1 MTNDGTMDFSFWDQ
15 HGDHHPDW
23 REAYSTRM
31 TFSIAEAANILAGAP
46 PGYSAPVG
54 SDERIGLKAK
64 LWVETLQANIDQ
76 LTALVGQ
83 TYKNPCDYL
92 LEHEKIR
99 AWCSKEGIDWPIAE
113 SYIDRIKLLEKEL
126 EEERELRIKAQ
137 HLADPVMSVFV
148 KDGAPLPTA
157 SQDFE
162 PLVLSRIES
171 VGLNAIAQVVGGDS
185 KELFRR
191 YEKDVKRG
199 AELFGLLGLRVI
211 DESSVHAPVQQHA
224 ALPTPPALRIGDP
237 EEVYRHLDYLT
248 ADQALDWMERIS
260 GYRVEW
266 LTLWSMVGFDM
277 CEAFMDCR
285 AVRGLTYPAEGEFQH
300 REVFGLGICKVMNA
314 VRDKDV
320 PLHLQG
326 PAIHVDTYGLQEI
339 EPQRRWWIN
348 DLEDYEVLF
357 RPSDIER
364 MGQIVDERGGWS
376 SVEPIEADDSPA
388 DCNGSDLI
396 ERLQKLQ
403 ITIDSLR
410 DQVRYCVRFDDG
422 QLLAE
427 LGSDLQPLNPVNA
440 MPGTPPNNSARDY
453 ELEIARLNQVVG
465 EQSARLQGLQERDSN
480 ALDSP
485 SGLTFPYATR
495 ELKAMRAVALQ
506 YWAPY
511 TTDKRMPTQ
520 KEIGLEL
527 CTILN
532 LQRQASGDPARKAIV
547 LATAVRPDSLP
558 DTQG

>member
-46 PGYSAPVG
+46 PGYSASTG

-99 AWCSKEGIDWPIAE
+99 VWCAKEGIDWPIAE
-113 SYIDRIKLLEKEL
+113 SYIDRIKSLEKEL

-137 HLADPVMSVFV
+137 HLADPVMSAFV
-148 KDGAPLPTA
+148 QDDAPLPTA
-157 SQDFE
+157 SRDFE

-171 VGLNAIAQVVGGDS
+171 VGLNAIAQVIGGDS

-211 DESSVHAPVQQHA
+211 DESSARAPVQQHA
-224 ALPTPPALRIGDP
+224 ALPTSPTLRIGDP

-266 LTLWSMVGFDM
+266 LTLWSMVGFNM

-314 VRDKDV
+314 VRAKDA

-326 PAIHVDTYGLQEI
+326 PAIHVDIHGLQEI

-376 SVEPIEADDSPA
+376 SVEPIEADESPA
-388 DCNGSDLI
+388 DCNGSELI

-403 ITIDSLR
+403 ITIDNLR
-410 DQVRYCVRFDDG
+410 DRVRYCIRFDDG

-427 LGSDLQPLNPVNA
+427 LGSDLQPLSPVNA
-440 MPGTPPNNSARDY
+440 LPGVSPNDAARDY
-453 ELEIARLNQVVG
+453 DLEIARLNQVVG
-465 EQSARLQGLQERDSN
+465 EQSARLQGLQERDRN
-480 ALDSP
+480 ALDRP
-485 SGLTFPYATR
+485 SGLTFPYATM
-495 ELKAMRAVALQ
+495 ELEAMRTVALK

-511 TTDKRMPTQ
+511 TPDKRMPTQ
-520 KEIGLEL
+520 KEVGLEL

-558 DTQG
+558 DAQG